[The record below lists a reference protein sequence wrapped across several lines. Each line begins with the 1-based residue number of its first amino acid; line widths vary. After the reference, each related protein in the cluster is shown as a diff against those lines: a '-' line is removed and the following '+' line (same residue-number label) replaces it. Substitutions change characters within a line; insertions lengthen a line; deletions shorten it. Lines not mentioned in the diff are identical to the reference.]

1 MASHPP
7 GQNKSQINYWFAD
20 SAGDIQKRFW
30 RNAAGGDKVAVNKY
44 TKQYA
49 IYVSSEKYQA
59 IKQDL
64 LDQLD
69 RNGTFGKYYTDLVDD
84 YMDMWVTKCLL
95 VEDIKSRGV
104 SVRWNNGGGQSG
116 FKKNDSVDQRM
127 KINAQMLRL
136 LAELDIKPS
145 QDQGEDDD
153 L

>member
-1 MASHPP
+1 MAM
-7 GQNKSQINYWFAD
+7 
-20 SAGDIQKRFW
+20 
-30 RNAAGGDKVAVNKY
+30 NKY